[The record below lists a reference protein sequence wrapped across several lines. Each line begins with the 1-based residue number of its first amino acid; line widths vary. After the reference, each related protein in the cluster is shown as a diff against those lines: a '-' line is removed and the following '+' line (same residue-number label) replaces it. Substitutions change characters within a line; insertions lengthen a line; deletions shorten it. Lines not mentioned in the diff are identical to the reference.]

1 MARRAAELRAAGHDI
16 VDLTLGEPD
25 FAAPSHVA
33 DAAIEAA
40 RGPLGYTPSNGM
52 PALRGA
58 ARQAVARNRGLD
70 YADAEVAVGCGAKQV
85 IFNAFL
91 TTIEPGDEVIIPAPY
106 WASYPD
112 MVRLCG
118 GRPVII
124 PCPMVEG
131 FRLSPSALAAAV
143 TPRTRWVVLN
153 APGNPSGTLYDY
165 AQMTALAEVLRLH
178 PHVLVMSDEIYAPIR
193 YAAEPYVSIAAVAID
208 LRDRILLVDGVSK
221 AYAMTGW
228 RVGWG
233 FGPQALIARITAVEG
248 QNCTQTATLSQI
260 AAIAALDGPQD
271 VLAERNTV
279 YRERRDAGVA
289 VLAGSSALTVPVP
302 EGAFYL
308 FPRLNGS
315 ADDVAVADRLLE
327 AGVATVPGSA
337 FGAPGHLRLSFATG
351 TASLEEGCRRIVA
364 ALGEQAC
371 PAPSFWP
378 FYPLSA

>member
-1 MARRAAELRAAGHDI
+1 
-16 VDLTLGEPD
+16 
-25 FAAPSHVA
+25 
-33 DAAIEAA
+33 
-40 RGPLGYTPSNGM
+40 
-52 PALRGA
+52 
-58 ARQAVARNRGLD
+58 
-70 YADAEVAVGCGAKQV
+70 
-85 IFNAFL
+85 
-91 TTIEPGDEVIIPAPY
+91 
-106 WASYPD
+106 
-112 MVRLCG
+112 
-118 GRPVII
+118 
-124 PCPMVEG
+124 MVEG

-337 FGAPGHLRLSFATG
+337 FGAPGHLRLSFATD

-364 ALGEQAC
+364 ALGEQA
-371 PAPSFWP
+371 
-378 FYPLSA
+378 